1 MLTVWF
7 IRHGESEGNVGL
19 ATSETAMIR
28 LTARGIEQAERI
40 ALVFVEPPSLI
51 VTSRYLRA
59 KQAAQ
64 PTLHRFSHARHEEW
78 PVHEFTFLSSLR
90 YRNTTVEDRRPWAAA
105 FWERCDPFYVD
116 GEGAESFAS
125 LMSRIQQFLDQL
137 QHSKEQ
143 FVAVFSHEE
152 FIRAVAWS
160 LLTSSVDNCFES
172 MKHFRNFRKLFSI
185 PNGAIWKVQYQTGG
199 ETRFS
204 NIKTSHLST

>member
-1 MLTVWF
+1 MQTVWF

-19 ATSETAMIR
+19 TTMESPLIQ
-28 LTARGIEQAERI
+28 LTPGGIEQAERVTL
-40 ALVFVEPPSLI
+40 AFTEAPTLI
-51 VTSRYLRA
+51 VTSPYLRA
-59 KQAAQ
+59 KQTAQ
-64 PTLHRFSHARHEEW
+64 PMLLRFPDARHEEW

-90 YRNTTVEDRRPWAAA
+90 YRNTTIEDRRPWAVA

-125 LMSRIQQFLDQL
+125 LMHRIQQFLDQL

-172 MKHFRNFRKLFSI
+172 MKQFRNFRKLFSI
-185 PNGAIWKVQYQTGG
+185 PNGAIWRVQFQTGG
-199 ETRFS
+199 ETHFS
-204 NIKTSHLST
+204 NIKTSHLDT

>member
-19 ATSETAMIR
+19 ATMASSLIQ
-28 LTARGIEQAERI
+28 LTPGGIKQAEQI
-40 ALVFVEPPSLI
+40 ALAVPEAPSLI
-51 VTSRYLRA
+51 VTSPYLRA
-59 KQAAQ
+59 KQTAQ
-64 PTLHRFSHARHEEW
+64 PTLLRFPDARHEEW

-90 YRNTTVEDRRPWAAA
+90 YRNTTVEDRRPWATA

-125 LMSRIQQFLDQL
+125 LMQRIQQFLDRL
-137 QHSKEQ
+137 QHSKEE

-152 FIRAVAWS
+152 FIRAVALS
-160 LLTSSVDNCFES
+160 LLTGSVDNCLES
-172 MKHFRNFRKLFSI
+172 MKQFRNFRKLFFI
-185 PNGAIWKVQYQTGG
+185 PNGAIWKVLFQSTG

-204 NIKTSHLST
+204 NIQTSHLSV

>member
-1 MLTVWF
+1 MFTIWF

-19 ATSETAMIR
+19 ATSESAMIK
-28 LTARGIEQAERI
+28 LTSGGIEQAERI
-40 ALVFVEPPSLI
+40 ALAFVEAPTLI
-51 VTSRYLRA
+51 VTSPYLRA
-59 KQAAQ
+59 KQTAQ
-64 PTLHRFSHARHEEW
+64 PTLHCFSDARHEEW

-116 GEGAESFAS
+116 GEGAESFAN
-125 LMSRIQQFLDQL
+125 LMNRIQRFLDQL

-160 LLTSSVDNCFES
+160 LLTSSVNNCFES
-172 MKHFRNFRKLFSI
+172 MKQLRNFRKLFSI
-185 PNGAIWKVQYQTGG
+185 PNGAMWKVQFQSTG

-204 NIKTSHLST
+204 NIQTSHLSI

>member
-19 ATSETAMIR
+19 ATSESAMIK
-28 LTARGIEQAERI
+28 LTAGGIEQAERI
-40 ALVFVEPPSLI
+40 ALAFVEAPSLI
-51 VTSRYLRA
+51 VTSPYLRA
-59 KQAAQ
+59 KQTAQ
-64 PTLHRFSHARHEEW
+64 PTLLRFPDARHEEW

-90 YRNTTVEDRRPWAAA
+90 YRNTTVEDRRPPAAA

-116 GEGAESFAS
+116 GEGAESFAN
-125 LMSRIQQFLDQL
+125 LMNRIQRFLDQL

-160 LLTSSVDNCFES
+160 LLTSSADNCFES

-185 PNGAIWKVQYQTGG
+185 PNGAMWKVQFQTGG

-204 NIKTSHLST
+204 KIVTSHLST